1 MSNRFIGARQTTIAR
16 EIEVTGTGVH
26 SGAPVSVILHPAAAD
41 TGLRFLVTKRGRVV
55 AEIPAS
61 VDYVKNLTLCTVIG
75 NDAGITVGT
84 IEHLLSALRGLAV
97 DNCII
102 EIDSKEVPIMDGSAA
117 PFVDLIDEAGIRE
130 LAAPRRYIKVLKPIR
145 VQEGESWGELVP
157 HSGFHLDVEIDFPTP
172 LIGKQ
177 RLSFEMS
184 PGTFR
189 NEISRARTFGFM
201 SDVERLWKAGLA
213 LGANLTNTIAI
224 GENKIMNREGL
235 RYPQEFVRHKIL
247 DAVGD
252 LALAGKPLLA
262 AYRVRLAPRL
272 RALLDDGAF
281 GLREVPRAC
290 AVRQVGE
297 WELISD
303 PELDAVDPRLDSA
316 LNANTPEE
324 WAALLTQA

>member
-117 PFVDLIDEAGIRE
+117 PFVDMIDEAGIRE

-157 HSGFHLDVEIDFPTP
+157 HSGFHLDVEIEFPTP

-177 RLSFEMS
+177 RLSFEMT
-184 PGTFR
+184 PGVFR
-189 NEISRARTFGFM
+189 AEICGARTFGFM

-224 GENKIMNREGL
+224 GDNKIMNREGL

-262 AYRVRLAPRL
+262 AYRSVKGGHRMNSLVVQ
-272 RALLDDGAF
+272 ALLADTDAWTIVQGPRVRETKPQVDLSAF
-281 GLREVPRAC
+281 AI
-290 AVRQVGE
+290 AAGE
-297 WELISD
+297 
-303 PELDAVDPRLDSA
+303 
-316 LNANTPEE
+316 
-324 WAALLTQA
+324 